1 MTRSSAWPG
10 GDAAAKFTRRA
21 FAGGAVAAGAIGSAV
36 LLHQERKTAM
46 QAVNPEGVQ
55 IPGISQAMRVESG
68 ALLFLSG
75 HVPLLPDGSVAGP
88 DLRVQLRQVFIN
100 MQATLT
106 AAGSDFSHVARLT
119 LYVRDYDPTELEAIR
134 QVRDAFVNAEKPPA
148 SALIGVASL
157 FHPEVRVE
165 VDAVAAVG

>member
-1 MTRSSAWPG
+1 
-10 GDAAAKFTRRA
+10 
-21 FAGGAVAAGAIGSAV
+21 
-36 LLHQERKTAM
+36 
-46 QAVNPEGVQ
+46 
-55 IPGISQAMRVESG
+55 
-68 ALLFLSG
+68 
-75 HVPLLPDGSVAGP
+75 
-88 DLRVQLRQVFIN
+88 